1 LLGEEK
7 MRVSKKE
14 QVMLQV
20 SRHYMPVFTR
30 QPLVIE
36 RGAGAIVT
44 DSEGNDYVDCV
55 AGIAVNNIGHC
66 HPRLVAAIEAQSRKL
81 IHVSNLYYSELQG
94 RLAERMS
101 KVTGMER
108 LYLTNS
114 GAESNEAAM
123 KLARKVTG
131 KKGFIST
138 KNAFHGRTMG
148 ALSVTWKEALRKPF
162 EPLIHGVTFVE
173 YGDVSAIAQAVT
185 ADTAAV
191 IVEPIQGESGV
202 IVPPDDYLAA
212 VRELCTERELIL
224 IADEVQTGFGRTG
237 KWFACEHAKI
247 KPDIMTLAKA
257 MGGGF
262 PVGAVMAQE
271 PYKFAPGDHGGTQG
285 GNPLACAAA
294 LATIDII
301 ESENLVQ
308 HSQDRGELLKKL
320 LRNLQSPGTVDVR
333 GKGLM
338 VAYESSRSVLP
349 VVDYARD
356 NGVLLN
362 NTSENVLRFVPPL
375 VIADEQ
381 IETVATVVER
391 ALNVHAR

>member
-1 LLGEEK
+1 MATL
-7 MRVSKKE
+7 
-14 QVMLQV
+14 
-20 SRHYMPVFTR
+20 
-30 QPLVIE
+30 
-36 RGAGAIVT
+36 
-44 DSEGNDYVDCV
+44 
-55 AGIAVNNIGHC
+55 
-66 HPRLVAAIEAQSRKL
+66 
-81 IHVSNLYYSELQG
+81 
-94 RLAERMS
+94 
-101 KVTGMER
+101 TGMER

-148 ALSVTWKEALRKPF
+148 SLSVTWKEALRKPF
-162 EPLIHGVTFVE
+162 EPLINDVTFVE
-173 YGDVSAIAQAVT
+173 YGEVSAIAEAVT

-202 IVPPDDYLAA
+202 NVPPDDYLTA
-212 VRELCTERELIL
+212 VRELCTEREIIL

-262 PVGAVMAQE
+262 PVGAMLSQE
-271 PYKFAPGDHGGTQG
+271 PYQFSPGDHGGTQS

-294 LATIDII
+294 LATIDVI

-308 HSQDRGELLKKL
+308 KSQERGELLKKL
-320 LRNLQSPGTVDVR
+320 LREVQSPTTVDIR

-349 VVDYARD
+349 IIDYARE

-381 IETVATVVER
+381 IQTVTTVVER
-391 ALNVHAR
+391 AINVYAR